1 MSKQGVMKHTSTAMK
16 HLCERKLCMRLL
28 SSSPSSMSRR
38 MPTPPLQKRR
48 CKKHADMTPAR
59 SGLARQKLWQGFRRN
74 LGGYLFLLPALLI
87 FALFVWY
94 PIVLGVIIS
103 FQNVDMITPA
113 TWVGWANY
121 RHVLSD
127 PLFAI
132 AWRNTLAFTGYALL
146 FGYFVPIVLA
156 LLINEM
162 RHGKGFFRLAFYLPV
177 MLPPIVTV
185 FLWRWIY
192 DPDSGLLNALL
203 SLLHLPTGLWLENPG
218 TALPSLMVVA
228 TWSNAGATM
237 LIYLAALQ
245 GVSATLYEAA
255 EIDGASIWR
264 RLWHITLPSIRP
276 IILLMLVLQIIG
288 TMQVF
293 IEPFTITDGGPQN
306 ATLSVLLL
314 IYNYA
319 FQNADFG
326 EASALGV
333 ILFLV
338 LAIFA
343 LIYMRM
349 TSRLMQGD

>member
-1 MSKQGVMKHTSTAMK
+1 
-16 HLCERKLCMRLL
+16 MRLS
-28 SSSPSSMSRR
+28 SSSPSSVPRQMPASLRNMETKKSAHASSGQRR
-38 MPTPPLQKRR
+38 TRR
-48 CKKHADMTPAR
+48 KVV
-59 SGLARQKLWQGFRRN
+59 LAVRRN
-74 LGGYLFLLPALLI
+74 FSSYLFLLPALLV

-94 PIVLGVIIS
+94 PIVLGFIMS

-113 TWVGWANY
+113 IWVGWANY
-121 RHVLSD
+121 RHVFSD

-132 AWRNTLAFTGYALL
+132 AWRNTLVFTIYALL
-146 FGYFVPIVLA
+146 FGYFIPIILA

-192 DPDSGLLNALL
+192 NPDSGLLNALL
-203 SLLHLPTGLWLENPG
+203 SLVHLPGGLWLENPG
-218 TALPSLMVVA
+218 TALPALMVIA
-228 TWSNAGATM
+228 TWSAAGSTM

-255 EIDGASIWR
+255 EIDGTNIWQ

-276 IILLMLVLQIIG
+276 IMLLMLILQVIG

-306 ATLSVLLL
+306 ATMSILLL

-319 FQNADFG
+319 FQNGDFG

-333 ILFLV
+333 LLFLV
-338 LAIFA
+338 LAVFA

-349 TSRLMQGD
+349 TNRLLQGD

>member
-1 MSKQGVMKHTSTAMK
+1 
-16 HLCERKLCMRLL
+16 MRL
-28 SSSPSSMSRR
+28 SSSLPHQELAQ
-38 MPTPPLQKRR
+38 PLQDKGGRVAPGEQQR
-48 CKKHADMTPAR
+48 GGQVRLFLRH
-59 SGLARQKLWQGFRRN
+59 N
-74 LGGYLFLLPALLI
+74 LGGYLFLLPALFI

-94 PIVLGVIIS
+94 PLILGIVMS
-103 FQNVDMITPA
+103 FQNVDLINPSS
-113 TWVGWANY
+113 WVGWANY
-121 RHVLSD
+121 REVFSD
-127 PLFAI
+127 PLFGV
-132 AWRNTLAFTGYALL
+132 AWRNTLEFTLYALV
-146 FGYFVPIVLA
+146 FGYFFPIVLA
-156 LLINEM
+156 LLVNEM

-192 DPDSGLLNALL
+192 DPDSGLLNTLL
-203 SLLHLPTGLWLENPG
+203 SLLHLPGNLWLENPG
-218 TALPSLMVVA
+218 SALPALVVIA
-228 TWSNAGATM
+228 TWSAAGATM

-245 GVSATLYEAA
+245 GVSSSFYEAA

-264 RLWHITLPSIRP
+264 RIWHITLPTIRP
-276 IILLMLVLQIIG
+276 IMLLMLVLQIIA
-288 TMQVF
+288 TMQIF

-306 ATLSVLLL
+306 ATMSVLLL

-319 FQNADFG
+319 FQNAEFG

-338 LAIFA
+338 LAVFA

>member
-1 MSKQGVMKHTSTAMK
+1 
-16 HLCERKLCMRLL
+16 
-28 SSSPSSMSRR
+28 
-38 MPTPPLQKRR
+38 
-48 CKKHADMTPAR
+48 
-59 SGLARQKLWQGFRRN
+59 
-74 LGGYLFLLPALLI
+74 
-87 FALFVWY
+87 
-94 PIVLGVIIS
+94 
-103 FQNVDMITPA
+103 
-113 TWVGWANY
+113 
-121 RHVLSD
+121 
-127 PLFAI
+127 
-132 AWRNTLAFTGYALL
+132 
-146 FGYFVPIVLA
+146 
-156 LLINEM
+156 M

-245 GVSATLYEAA
+245 GVPATLYEAA

-264 RLWHITLPSIRP
+264 RLWHITLPNIRP
-276 IILLMLVLQIIG
+276 IMLLMLVLQIIG

>member
-1 MSKQGVMKHTSTAMK
+1 LLPQDPSRPRQDARVEKSASVSEAHQALLKA
-16 HLCERKLCMRLL
+16 RLF
-28 SSSPSSMSRR
+28 
-38 MPTPPLQKRR
+38 
-48 CKKHADMTPAR
+48 
-59 SGLARQKLWQGFRRN
+59 FRRN

-94 PIVLGVIIS
+94 PLVLGFVMS
-103 FQNVDMITPA
+103 FQNVDMINPA
-113 TWVGWANY
+113 VWVGWTNY
-121 RHVLSD
+121 QKVFSD
-127 PLFAI
+127 PLFGI

-162 RHGKGFFRLAFYLPV
+162 RHGKALFRLAFYLPV
-177 MLPPIVTV
+177 MLPPIVTA
-185 FLWRWIY
+185 FLWLWLY
-192 DPDSGLLNALL
+192 NADSGLINALL
-203 SLLHLPTGLWLENPG
+203 HLVHLPGGLWLENQG
-218 TALPSLMVVA
+218 TALPALVVVA
-228 TWSNAGATM
+228 TWGAAGSTM

-245 GVSATLYEAA
+245 GVPASLYEAA
-255 EIDGASIWR
+255 EIDGSNLWQRIW
-264 RLWHITLPSIRP
+264 HVTLPTIRP
-276 IILLMLVLQIIG
+276 IMLLMLVLQIIA

-293 IEPFTITDGGPQN
+293 TEPFTITGGGPDN
-306 ATLSVLLL
+306 ATMTVLIL
-314 IYNYA
+314 IYNYT

-349 TSRLMQGD
+349 TSRLMEGD